1 MADKFDS
8 GADTPGAAAVR
19 RVIADP
25 RRLFTILLIL
35 GSIAISIGR
44 AFAFL
49 HVLFA
54 IVFPVACILGY
65 AAINVFSQHA
75 NSSRSQTADNCY
87 FLGFLYFLV
96 SLAATLMFLQA
107 ERISVGEVVRGF
119 GTALITTIAGLATR
133 IYLLQGGANLSENRE
148 RAEFELAQAVQRF
161 KDQLVATTDLLNA
174 SQQVSSELLQSVVV
188 STSDALAES
197 ANACKVTLQEGV
209 RHVRE
214 SLIAIRIPSDAFT
227 EQLKPGIEDLRQA
240 VTRLTAVVKAQTEL
254 TSSGTGALYSDLAAL
269 NERLTSLDHHLK
281 SITEHAVESQRQVQG
296 QLDKIAG
303 ELGQSAG
310 RKGSLYGRLFGKQ

>member
-44 AFAFL
+44 AFEFL

-197 ANACKVTLQEGV
+197 ANACKVTLQEG
-209 RHVRE
+209 E
-214 SLIAIRIPSDAFT
+214 GT
-227 EQLKPGIEDLRQA
+227 GG
-240 VTRLTAVVKAQTEL
+240 
-254 TSSGTGALYSDLAAL
+254 SSGEGTRFPLADRA
-269 NERLTSLDHHLK
+269 RRHTADQGSHG
-281 SITEHAVESQRQVQG
+281 QG
-296 QLDKIAG
+296 QALRRQGRRIRRLLAG
-303 ELGQSAG
+303 QQRPYSIYVQYHAAC
-310 RKGSLYGRLFGKQ
+310 RRYCSRARMAR